1 MMEGVA
7 ANHVEAR
14 GVVRGL
20 SEMKLNVRPTVPADA
35 AALAELLNEIIAAG
49 GTTAYETPFTP
60 DAFADA
66 HIDGPG
72 VITSVL
78 AENAEGHPM
87 GFQILLASD
96 KLGPSWGDIGTFA
109 RRGATTRGI
118 GSALFDATKA
128 AAIAAGLKVINAT
141 IRADN
146 IGGLTFYARMGFVD
160 YAVAR
165 AVPLADGT
173 PVDRIS
179 RRFDLG

>member
-1 MMEGVA
+1 
-7 ANHVEAR
+7 
-14 GVVRGL
+14 
-20 SEMKLNVRPTVPADA
+20 MKLNVRPAARADA
-35 AALAELLNEIIAAG
+35 PALADLLNEIIAAG

-60 DAFADA
+60 EAFADA

-72 VITSVL
+72 VITSMI
-78 AENAEGHPM
+78 AEDGDGQPM

-96 KLGPSWGDIGTFA
+96 MLGSGWGDIGTFA
-109 RRGATTRGI
+109 RRGSTTRGI
-118 GSALFDATKA
+118 GSALFAATKA
-128 AAIAAGLKVINAT
+128 AAIAAGLKAINAT

-146 IGGLTFYARMGFVD
+146 TGGLAFYARMGFVD

-179 RRFDLG
+179 RRYQLI

>member
-1 MMEGVA
+1 MD
-7 ANHVEAR
+7 
-14 GVVRGL
+14 
-20 SEMKLNVRPTVPADA
+20 LNVRPAVRADA
-35 AALAELLNEIIAAG
+35 AALADLLNEIIAAG

-60 DAFADA
+60 ETFADA

-78 AENAEGHPM
+78 AEDGDGCPM

-96 KLGPSWGDIGTFA
+96 KLGPGWGDIGTFA

-118 GSALFDATKA
+118 GSALFAATKA
-128 AAIAAGLKVINAT
+128 AAIAAGLKTLNAT

-146 IGGLTFYARMGFVD
+146 TGGLTFYAKMGFVD

-173 PVDRIS
+173 PVDRIA
-179 RRFDLG
+179 RRYDLA

>member
-1 MMEGVA
+1 MEL
-7 ANHVEAR
+7 R
-14 GVVRGL
+14 I
-20 SEMKLNVRPTVPADA
+20 RPTVRADA
-35 AALAELLNEIIAAG
+35 PVLADLLNEIIAAG

-78 AENAEGHPM
+78 AEDVDGRAM

-96 KLGPSWGDIGTFA
+96 RLGPGWGDIGTFA
-109 RRGATTRGI
+109 RRGSTTRGI
-118 GSALFDATKA
+118 GSALFAATRRA
-128 AAIAAGLKVINAT
+128 ALDAGLTTINAT

-146 IGGLTFYARMGFVD
+146 AGGLRFYSKMGFVD

-165 AVPLADGT
+165 GVPLADGA

-179 RRFDLG
+179 RRFDLR

>member
-1 MMEGVA
+1 MD
-7 ANHVEAR
+7 
-14 GVVRGL
+14 
-20 SEMKLNVRPTVPADA
+20 LNVRPAVRADA
-35 AALAELLNEIIAAG
+35 PALAELLNEIIAAG
-49 GTTAYETPFTP
+49 GSTAYETPFTP

-72 VITSVL
+72 VITSIL
-78 AENAEGHPM
+78 AEDNDGCPM

-96 KLGPSWGDIGTFA
+96 RLGPDWGDIGTFA

-118 GSALFDATKA
+118 GSALFAATKA
-128 AAIAAGLKVINAT
+128 AAIAAGLRMLNAT

-146 IGGLTFYARMGFVD
+146 IGGLAFYAKMGFVD

-173 PVDRIS
+173 PVDRIA
-179 RRFDLG
+179 RRYDLA

>member
-1 MMEGVA
+1 ME
-7 ANHVEAR
+7 
-14 GVVRGL
+14 
-20 SEMKLNVRPTVPADA
+20 LNVRPTVRADA
-35 AALAELLNEIIAAG
+35 LALADLLNEIIAAG

-60 DAFADA
+60 EVFADV

-72 VITSVL
+72 VITSMI
-78 AENAEGHPM
+78 AEDARGM
-87 GFQILLASD
+87 AAGFQILLAND
-96 KLGPSWGDIGTFA
+96 KLGLGWGDIGTFA
-109 RRGATTRGI
+109 RRGSTTRGI
-118 GSALFDATKA
+118 GSALFAATRA
-128 AAIAAGLKVINAT
+128 AAIAAGLKAINAT

-146 IGGLTFYARMGFVD
+146 TGGLAFYAKMGFVD

>member
-1 MMEGVA
+1 MEL
-7 ANHVEAR
+7 H
-14 GVVRGL
+14 
-20 SEMKLNVRPTVPADA
+20 VRPTMRADA
-35 AALAELLNEIIAAG
+35 LALADLLNEIIAAG

-72 VITSVL
+72 VITSVVV
-78 AENAEGHPM
+78 EDESGRPM
-87 GFQILLASD
+87 GFQILLATD
-96 KLGPSWGDIGTFA
+96 KLGPGWGDIGTFA
-109 RRGATTRGI
+109 RRGSTTRGI
-118 GSALFDATKA
+118 GSALFAATKA
-128 AAIAAGLKVINAT
+128 AATAAGLQAVNAT

-146 IGGLTFYARMGFVD
+146 TGGLAFYAKMGFVD
-160 YAVAR
+160 YTVAR

>member
-1 MMEGVA
+1 MSRRA
-7 ANHVEAR
+7 ALCEDR
-14 GVVRGL
+14 
-20 SEMKLNVRPTVPADA
+20 EMKLNVRPTVRADA
-35 AALAELLNEIIAAG
+35 AALAELLNEIVEAG
-49 GTTAYETPFTP
+49 GTTAYETPFSP

-72 VITSVL
+72 VIISVL
-78 AENAEGHPM
+78 AEDADGRPM

-96 KLGPSWGDIGTFA
+96 KLGPGWGDIGTFA
-109 RRGATTRGI
+109 RRRVTTRGI
-118 GSALFDATKA
+118 GSALFDATKT
-128 AAIAAGLKVINAT
+128 AAIAAGLRVLNAT

-146 IGGLTFYARMGFVD
+146 TGGLAFYTKMGFVD
-160 YAVAR
+160 YAIMR

>member
-1 MMEGVA
+1 M
-7 ANHVEAR
+7 
-14 GVVRGL
+14 L
-20 SEMKLNVRPTVPADA
+20 LNVRPTVRGDA
-35 AALAELLNEIIAAG
+35 PALAELLNEIIAAG

-60 DAFADA
+60 DTFADT

-78 AENAEGHPM
+78 AEDGDGRPM

-96 KLGPSWGDIGTFA
+96 KFGPGWGDIGTFA

-118 GSALFDATKA
+118 GSALFAATKA
-128 AAIAAGLKVINAT
+128 AAISAGLTTLNAT

-146 IGGLTFYARMGFVD
+146 TGGLTFYARMGFVD

-165 AVPLADGT
+165 GVPLADGT
-173 PVDRIS
+173 PVDRIA